1 MRPVALLMTTTLLAC
16 SEEPAPPAATLA
28 PPPGAVI
35 QIGPSEFLDE
45 PHYVLDTQIDPWVE
59 TIALLEP
66 DETRRSHRRK
76 ALTNISLP
84 IAVAGALL
92 PEERALARQQAGAL
106 RESLVS
112 GQPLPE
118 GAPPV
123 HHVTGHALQ
132 LQLPIW
138 GTARALAVGEWSGVV
153 EFPGGFAV
161 LRRVSEDPEEAWQG
175 SSPVTLELLLV
186 HFIPPEEVVSLIDDA
201 RPKLGVTPLN
211 PPDWDGILPR
221 FYEFE

>member
-76 ALTNISLP
+76 A
-84 IAVAGALL
+84 
-92 PEERALARQQAGAL
+92 
-106 RESLVS
+106 
-112 GQPLPE
+112 
-118 GAPPV
+118 
-123 HHVTGHALQ
+123 
-132 LQLPIW
+132 
-138 GTARALAVGEWSGVV
+138 
-153 EFPGGFAV
+153 FPGFP
-161 LRRVSEDPEEAWQG
+161 SAWMAFG
-175 SSPVTLELLLV
+175 PTPPA
-186 HFIPPEEVVSLIDDA
+186 HPIPLFRDTRA
-201 RPKLGVTPLN
+201 
-211 PPDWDGILPR
+211 
-221 FYEFE
+221 